1 MALAFESGE
10 QFVGRCDRAPSDVPA
25 LLATPIDG
33 KRVRRQLDHHKVS
46 DDLTHLLVGP
56 PHRDRVGQPTQSLRD
71 DRNPV
76 IDVQRQETFEDFPK
90 LIAVNADLIQLIPRV
105 SIAEYLVENITRG
118 ITSRTGVE
126 VVSYASYVAD
136 EFVENGESILAN
148 QMSQTDRR
156 QCLCSGTRSQA
167 GEQST
172 QSCDSRSTCPSSR
185 GSLACTPE
193 KWDVACQDTVG
204 ALVGV
209 RSSETPDVGIRR
221 VFEGCPVTAGSRCSI
236 G

>member
-10 QFVGRCDRAPSDVPA
+10 QFVGRCDRARSDVPA

-46 DDLTHLLVGP
+46 DDLTHLLVCP
-56 PHRDRVGQPTQSLRD
+56 PHRDRVGQPTQALRD

-105 SIAEYLVENITRG
+105 SIAEYLVENITCG
-118 ITSRTGVE
+118 VASRTGVE

-148 QMSQTDRR
+148 
-156 QCLCSGTRSQA
+156 
-167 GEQST
+167 
-172 QSCDSRSTCPSSR
+172 
-185 GSLACTPE
+185 
-193 KWDVACQDTVG
+193 
-204 ALVGV
+204 
-209 RSSETPDVGIRR
+209 
-221 VFEGCPVTAGSRCSI
+221 
-236 G
+236 